1 MTSDFIS
8 PLIINGVE
16 RVGPKTG
23 PVISP
28 ATGKQIWSH
37 TSASVKD
44 VDDAVSA
51 ATAAFPAWKA
61 TQLKDR
67 RNLILKAAD
76 ALEASYDE
84 IAEAMKQETAS
95 DDGWAAFNINTSL
108 EVMRGVAQRLPSIE
122 GRIPQCD
129 DPNMTAMVVKEPYG
143 VVLAIAPWNAPII
156 LAIRAIVFP
165 LAAGNTVVF
174 KSSELSPRTHY
185 LTARIFAQAGFPAG
199 TVNLLGHVRED
210 AETITTAIISSPM
223 VRKVNFTG
231 STPIGRK
238 IAEISGRHLTPATLE
253 LGGKAPMIVCE
264 DADLEAA
271 AIGGAF
277 GAMHHA
283 GQICMS
289 TEKILVHESVAEKFT
304 EGLKAA
310 VQKMYGTSQ
319 YLIQSSGVD
328 RVDGLAKDAARL
340 GAGVFPE
347 AQKQQNLNEYN
358 NTVVCNANDKMKL
371 WQTESFGPVVMVSK
385 WTDEEEAI
393 KMANDTEYGL
403 SAAVWTKDIG
413 RGIRIARRIESGAV
427 HINGA
432 TVHDE
437 VALPHGG
444 VKNSGYGRFG
454 GTWGLE
460 EFMTT
465 KTITFKV

>member
-143 VVLAIAPWNAPII
+143 VVLAIAPW
-156 LAIRAIVFP
+156 
-165 LAAGNTVVF
+165 
-174 KSSELSPRTHY
+174 
-185 LTARIFAQAGFPAG
+185 
-199 TVNLLGHVRED
+199 
-210 AETITTAIISSPM
+210 
-223 VRKVNFTG
+223 
-231 STPIGRK
+231 
-238 IAEISGRHLTPATLE
+238 
-253 LGGKAPMIVCE
+253 
-264 DADLEAA
+264 
-271 AIGGAF
+271 
-277 GAMHHA
+277 
-283 GQICMS
+283 
-289 TEKILVHESVAEKFT
+289 
-304 EGLKAA
+304 
-310 VQKMYGTSQ
+310 
-319 YLIQSSGVD
+319 
-328 RVDGLAKDAARL
+328 
-340 GAGVFPE
+340 
-347 AQKQQNLNEYN
+347 
-358 NTVVCNANDKMKL
+358 
-371 WQTESFGPVVMVSK
+371 
-385 WTDEEEAI
+385 
-393 KMANDTEYGL
+393 
-403 SAAVWTKDIG
+403 
-413 RGIRIARRIESGAV
+413 
-427 HINGA
+427 
-432 TVHDE
+432 
-437 VALPHGG
+437 
-444 VKNSGYGRFG
+444 
-454 GTWGLE
+454 
-460 EFMTT
+460 
-465 KTITFKV
+465 